1 MANISKVNREKLI
14 EKLHEIKAF
23 INEKAGSE
31 NERALSAYIN
41 EIESELCLKK
51 FGLVFDVHS
60 EDLEEKMFQKVPVLV
75 EDETLSINNGGTQ
88 NYIIEGDNLPTLK
101 LLEKTR
107 KGAIDIIYIDP
118 PYNTGNKDFTYND
131 QYVDREDKYRHSK
144 WLSFMK
150 KRLDIAKRLLSR
162 EGVIF
167 VSIDD
172 NELTPLNMLMMEIF
186 GEANFIGIL
195 PRVTKKSGK
204 QHSDNIAKNHDYVI
218 VYTKDHTKSQFKG
231 EDVADTAYP
240 FTDEYVK
247 ERGPYKLN
255 QTLDYD
261 SLWYNPAM
269 DFPIRVGND
278 VYYPGG
284 SVEKHN
290 DRHNGIHKSKDWVWR
305 WSQAKFDFG
314 YANGFVVIKPGKDRL
329 RIYTKTYVNAKI
341 DKDKNG
347 GYCVKI
353 VARESNMSSIALVD
367 NEYSNDNAK
376 KELGKIMDASAF
388 DFPKPTM
395 LIKKLISIVDKENI
409 TVLDFFAGSGT
420 TGHAALDFNAGL
432 TDGKCEF
439 ILVNNNE
446 NNICKNITYNRVK
459 TVIEKEKYNASLKY
473 FKVDYVDIDSQQ
485 YYEYADQLLLHVKEL
500 VELEN
505 GIDFTTDKRIKI
517 ILDDEELRAYIDG
530 VINDNPCRTIY
541 LGHHVLLPTAD
552 EEKLIARGVEIRL
565 IPDYYYGELK

>member
-14 EKLHEIKAF
+14 EKLQEIKAF
-23 INEKAGSE
+23 INEKAEDE
-31 NERALSAYIN
+31 NSKALAAYIN

-88 NYIIEGDNLPTLK
+88 NYIIEGDNLPALK

-195 PRVTKKSGK
+195 PRITKKSGK

-269 DFPIRVGND
+269 DFPIRVGNV

-284 SVEKHN
+284 SEEKHN

-314 YANGFVVIKPGKDRL
+314 YANGFVVIKPGKDRP

-341 DKDKNG
+341 DKNKDGN
-347 GYCVKI
+347 YFVKL
-353 VARESNMSSIALVD
+353 VARKSNMSSIALVD

-388 DFPKPTM
+388 DFPKPTS
-395 LIKKLISIVDKENI
+395 LIKRLISIIDKENI

-420 TGHAALDFNAGL
+420 TGHAVLDFNAEL
-432 TDGKCEF
+432 IDGKCEF
-439 ILVNNNE
+439 ILVSNNE
-446 NNICKNITYNRVK
+446 NNICRNITYNRIK
-459 TVIEKEKYNASLKY
+459 TVIEREKYNASLKY
-473 FKVDYVDIDSQQ
+473 FTIDYVDISDRQ
-485 YYEYADQLLLHVKEL
+485 YYEYADNFLLHIKEL

-505 GIDFTTDKRIKI
+505 GIDFDSDKRIKM
-517 ILDDEELRAYIDG
+517 ILTDEELRTYVDS
-530 VINDNPCRTIY
+530 VFKDNPCRMIY
-541 LGHHVLLPTAD
+541 LGHNVLLPIED
-552 EEKLIARGVEIRL
+552 EKKLIARGVEIRR

>member
-1 MANISKVNREKLI
+1 M
-14 EKLHEIKAF
+14 
-23 INEKAGSE
+23 
-31 NERALSAYIN
+31 
-41 EIESELCLKK
+41 
-51 FGLVFDVHS
+51 
-60 EDLEEKMFQKVPVLV
+60 
-75 EDETLSINNGGTQ
+75 
-88 NYIIEGDNLPTLK
+88 
-101 LLEKTR
+101 
-107 KGAIDIIYIDP
+107 
-118 PYNTGNKDFTYND
+118 
-131 QYVDREDKYRHSK
+131 
-144 WLSFMK
+144 
-150 KRLDIAKRLLSR
+150 
-162 EGVIF
+162 
-167 VSIDD
+167 
-172 NELTPLNMLMMEIF
+172 
-186 GEANFIGIL
+186 
-195 PRVTKKSGK
+195 
-204 QHSDNIAKNHDYVI
+204 
-218 VYTKDHTKSQFKG
+218 YTKDHTKSQFKG
-231 EDVADTAYP
+231 EDVTDTAYP

-305 WSQAKFDFG
+305 WSQA
-314 YANGFVVIKPGKDRL
+314 

-446 NNICKNITYNRVK
+446 NNICRNITYNRVK
-459 TVIEKEKYNASLKY
+459 TVIEKEQYKASLKY
-473 FKVDYVDIDSQQ
+473 FKIDYVDIDSQQ

-505 GIDFTTDKRIKI
+505 GIDFNTDKRIKM
-517 ILDDEELRAYIDG
+517 ILTDEELRTYIDS
-530 VINDNPCRTIY
+530 VFKDNPCRTIY
-541 LGHHVLLPTAD
+541 LGHNVLLPIED
-552 EEKLIARGVEIRL
+552 EKKLIARGVEIRR

>member
-1 MANISKVNREKLI
+1 MANISKENRDKLI

-23 INEKAGSE
+23 IGE
-31 NERALSAYIN
+31 NANDAKTRTLATYIN

-51 FGLVFDVHS
+51 FGLVFDMHS
-60 EDLEEKMFQKVPVLV
+60 ENV
-75 EDETLSINNGGTQ
+75 EDEMKYKIPVLMEDESLALNNDGTQ
-88 NYIIEGDNLPTLK
+88 NYILEGDNLSALK

-107 KGAIDIIYIDP
+107 KNAIDIIYIDP

-131 QYVDREDKYRHSK
+131 QYVDHEDKYRHSK

-150 KRLDIAKRLLSR
+150 KRLDVARRLLSR

-218 VYTKDHTKSQFKG
+218 VYTNDYTKSQFKG
-231 EDVADTAYP
+231 EDVEDSSYP

-269 DFPIRVGND
+269 DFPIMVEEKI
-278 VYYPGG
+278 YYPGG
-284 SVEKHN
+284 SEKKHI

-314 YANGFVVIKPGKDRL
+314 YANGFVVIKPGKDRP

-341 DKDKNG
+341 DKNKNG
-347 GYCVKI
+347 EYFVKI

-388 DFPKPTM
+388 DFPKPTS
-395 LIKKLISIVDKENI
+395 LIKKLISIIDKENI

-420 TGHAALDFNAGL
+420 TGHAVLDFNAGL
-432 TDGKCEF
+432 NDGKCEF

-446 NNICKNITYNRVK
+446 NGICRNITYNRIK
-459 TVIEKEKYNASLKY
+459 TVIEREKYNASLKY
-473 FKVDYVDIDSQQ
+473 FRIGYVDITSQQ
-485 YYEYADQLLLHVKEL
+485 YYEYADQFLHHIKEL

-505 GIDFTTDKRIKI
+505 GIDFKTDKRIKI
-517 ILDDEELRAYIDG
+517 ILDDDELRNYIDG
-530 VINDNPCRTIY
+530 VFNDNPCRTIY
-541 LGHHVLLPTAD
+541 LGHDVLLPIAD
-552 EEKLIARGVEIRL
+552 EERLMTRGVEIRR

>member
-1 MANISKVNREKLI
+1 MANISKENREKFI
-14 EKLHEIKAF
+14 EKLHEIKVF
-23 INEKAGSE
+23 INEKADNAKARE
-31 NERALSAYIN
+31 LAAYIN
-41 EIESELCLKK
+41 EIEAELCLKK

-60 EDLEEKMFQKVPVLV
+60 EGVEDEMAHKVPVLI
-75 EDETLSINNGGTQ
+75 EEESLALNNGGTQ
-88 NYIIEGDNLPTLK
+88 NYIIEGDNLSALK

-131 QYVDREDKYRHSK
+131 QYIDREDKYRHSK

-231 EDVADTAYP
+231 EDVADSAYP

-269 DFPIRVGND
+269 DFPITVGD
-278 VYYPGG
+278 EVYYPGG
-284 SVEKHN
+284 SEEKHV

-314 YANGFVVIKPGKDRL
+314 YANGFVVIKPGKDRP

-347 GYCVKI
+347 EYYVKI

-388 DFPKPTM
+388 DFPKPTS
-395 LIKKLISIVDKENI
+395 LIKKLISIIDKENI

-420 TGHAALDFNAGL
+420 TGHAVLDFNAGL
-432 TDGKCEF
+432 NDDKCEF

-446 NNICKNITYNRVK
+446 NGICRNITYNRIK
-459 TVIEKEKYNASLKY
+459 TVMEREKYNASIKY
-473 FKVDYVDIDSQQ
+473 FKIDYVDIDSQQ
-485 YYEYADQLLLHVKEL
+485 YYEYADQFLLHVKEL

-505 GIDFTTDKRIKI
+505 GIDFNTDKRIKI
-517 ILDDEELRAYIDG
+517 ILDDEELRDYIDG
-530 VINDNPCRTIY
+530 VFNDNPCRTIY
-541 LGHHVLLPTAD
+541 LGHHVLLPITD
-552 EEKLIARGVEIRL
+552 EEKLMARGVEIRR
-565 IPDYYYGELK
+565 IPDYYYGDLK

>member
-1 MANISKVNREKLI
+1 MANLSKAKREELI
-14 EKLHEIKAF
+14 QKLHEITDF
-23 INEKAGSE
+23 IKKNAKSE
-31 NERALSAYIN
+31 NENSLVAFIN
-41 EIESELCLKK
+41 EIESELSLKK
-51 FGLVFDVHS
+51 YGLVFDIHS
-60 EDLEEKMFQKVPVLV
+60 EDIEEGMKQKEPILV
-75 EDETLSINNGGTQ
+75 EDKSLSIDNGGTQ
-88 NYIIEGDNLPTLK
+88 NYLIEGDNLAALK

-107 KGAIDIIYIDP
+107 KGLIDVIYIDP
-118 PYNTGNKDFTYND
+118 PYNTGNKDFVYND

-150 KRLDIAKRLLSR
+150 KRLEIAQKLLSR
-162 EGVIF
+162 EGIIF

-218 VYTKDHTKSQFKG
+218 AYTKDHTKSQFKG
-231 EDVADTAYP
+231 EEVADDAYS

-269 DFPIRVGND
+269 DFPIQIGD
-278 VYYPGG
+278 AVYYPGG
-284 SVEKHN
+284 SEEKHI
-290 DRHNGIHKSKDWVWR
+290 DRHAGIHKSKDWVWR
-305 WSQAKFDFG
+305 WSRAKFDFG
-314 YANGFVVIKPGKDRL
+314 KANGFVVIKPGKDRP

-347 GYCVKI
+347 EYFVRI

-388 DFPKPTM
+388 DFPKPTS
-395 LIKKLISIVDKENI
+395 LIKKLLSLIDKEDI

-420 TGHAALDFNAGL
+420 TGHAVLDFNAGFA
-432 TDGKCEF
+432 DRKCEF
-439 ILVNNNE
+439 ILVNNND
-446 NNICKNITYNRVK
+446 NNICRDITYRRIK
-459 TVIEKEKYNASLKY
+459 TVIEKEKYAASLKY
-473 FKVDYVDIDSQQ
+473 YKVDYVDVDGQQ
-485 YYEYADQLLLHVKEL
+485 YFEYADKFLEHIKEL

-505 GIDFTTDKRIKI
+505 GIDLTNDRRIEI

-530 VINDNPCRTIY
+530 VFQDNPCRTVY
-541 LGHHVLLPTAD
+541 LGHHVLLSLAD
-552 EEKLIARGVEIRL
+552 EKKLVARGVEIRR

>member
-1 MANISKVNREKLI
+1 MANISKEKREKLI
-14 EKLHEIKAF
+14 EKLHEITDFIKKNAQDENANSMVAF
-23 INEKAGSE
+23 
-31 NERALSAYIN
+31 IN
-41 EIESELCLKK
+41 EIESELSLKK
-51 FGLVFDVHS
+51 FGLVFDIHS
-60 EDLEEKMFQKVPVLV
+60 EDIEDEMKQKVPVLV
-75 EDETLSINNGGTQ
+75 EDESLSINNGGTQ
-88 NYIIEGDNLPTLK
+88 NYIIEGDNLPALK

-107 KGAIDIIYIDP
+107 RGLVDVIYIDP

-131 QYVDREDKYRHSK
+131 QLVDREDKYRHSK

-150 KRLDIAKRLLSR
+150 KRLDIAKKLLSR

-186 GEANFIGIL
+186 GEDNFIGIL

-218 VYTKDHTKSQFKG
+218 VYTKDYTKSQFKG
-231 EDVADTAYP
+231 EEVLDNAYP

-269 DFPIRVGND
+269 DFPIKVGD
-278 VYYPGG
+278 TVYYPGG
-284 SVEKHN
+284 SEQKHI

-314 YANGFVVIKPGKDRL
+314 YANGFVVIKPGKDRP

-347 GYCVKI
+347 GYFVKI

-388 DFPKPTM
+388 DFPKPTS
-395 LIKKLISIVDKENI
+395 LIKKLLSIVDKEDI

-420 TGHAALDFNAGL
+420 TGHAALDFNTGL
-432 TDGKCEF
+432 TDSKCEF

-446 NNICKNITYNRVK
+446 NNICRDITYNRIK
-459 TVIEKEKYNASLKY
+459 TAIEKEKYVASLKY

-485 YYEYADQLLLHVKEL
+485 FYEYADKFLLHIKEL

-505 GIDFTTDKRIKI
+505 GIDFTTDKRVKI
-517 ILDDEELRAYIDG
+517 ILDDEELRSYIDG
-530 VINDNPCRTIY
+530 VFNDNPCRAIY
-541 LGHHVLLPTAD
+541 LGHHVLLPIVD
-552 EEKLIARGVEIRL
+552 EEKLIARGVEIRR

>member
-1 MANISKVNREKLI
+1 MSNISKIKREKLI

-23 INEKAGSE
+23 INEKATDD
-31 NERALSAYIN
+31 NTKALAAYIN
-41 EIESELCLKK
+41 EIESELGLKK
-51 FGLVFDVHS
+51 FGLIFDVHS
-60 EDLEEKMFQKVPVLV
+60 ENLEDKMALKTPILI
-75 EDETLSINNGGTQ
+75 EEESLAIKNNGTQ
-88 NYIIEGDNLPTLK
+88 NYIIEGDNLPALK

-107 KGAIDIIYIDP
+107 KGGIDVIYIDP
-118 PYNTGNKDFTYND
+118 PYNTGNKDFIYND

-162 EGVIF
+162 DGVIF
-167 VSIDD
+167 ISIDD

-218 VYTKDHTKSQFKG
+218 VYVKDHTKSQFKG
-231 EDVADTAYP
+231 EGVADDAYP

-269 DFPIRVGND
+269 DFPIKVGND

-284 SVEKHN
+284 SEEKHN

-305 WSQAKFDFG
+305 WSKAKFDFG
-314 YANGFVVIKPGKDRL
+314 YANGFVVIKEGKDRP
-329 RIYTKTYVNAKI
+329 RIYTKTYINEKI
-341 DKDKNG
+341 DKNKNG
-347 GYCVKI
+347 EYFVSI
-353 VARESNMSSIALVD
+353 VPRESNISSLALVD

-376 KELGKIMDASAF
+376 KELGRIMDASAF
-388 DFPKPTM
+388 DFPKPTS
-395 LIKKLISIVDKENI
+395 LIKKLLSIVDKENI

-420 TGHAALDFNAGL
+420 TGHAVLDYNAKL

-446 NNICKNITYNRVK
+446 NNICRNITYNRIK
-459 TVIEKEKYNASLKY
+459 TVIEREKYNASLKY
-473 FKVDYVDIDSQQ
+473 FTIDYVDISDRQ
-485 YYEYADQLLLHVKEL
+485 YYEYADNFLLHIKEL

-505 GIDFTTDKRIKI
+505 GIDFNTDKRIKI
-517 ILDDEELRAYIDG
+517 ILTDEELRQYIDG
-530 VINDNPCRTIY
+530 VFKDNPCRTIY
-541 LGHHVLLPTAD
+541 LGYNVLLPIED
-552 EEKLIARGVEIRL
+552 EKKLIARGVEIRR

>member
-23 INEKAGSE
+23 INEKAEDE
-31 NERALSAYIN
+31 NSKALAAYIN

-60 EDLEEKMFQKVPVLV
+60 EDLEDEMVQKVPVLI
-75 EDETLSINNGGTQ
+75 EDETLSIRNGGTQ
-88 NYIIEGDNLPTLK
+88 NYIIEGDNLPALK

-284 SVEKHN
+284 SVEKYN

-314 YANGFVVIKPGKDRL
+314 YANGFVVIKPGKDRP

-341 DKDKNG
+341 DKNKDGN
-347 GYCVKI
+347 YFVKL
-353 VARESNMSSIALVD
+353 VARKSNMSSIALVD

-388 DFPKPTM
+388 DFPKPTS
-395 LIKKLISIVDKENI
+395 LIKRLISIIDKENI

-420 TGHAALDFNAGL
+420 TGHAVLDFNAEL
-432 TDGKCEF
+432 IDGKCEF

-446 NNICKNITYNRVK
+446 NNICRNITYNRIK
-459 TVIEKEKYNASLKY
+459 TVIEREKYNASLKY
-473 FKVDYVDIDSQQ
+473 FTIDYVDISDRQ
-485 YYEYADQLLLHVKEL
+485 YYEYADNFLLHIKEL

-505 GIDFTTDKRIKI
+505 GIDFDYDKRIKM
-517 ILDDEELRAYIDG
+517 ILTDEELRTYVDS
-530 VINDNPCRTIY
+530 VFKDNPCRMIY
-541 LGHHVLLPTAD
+541 LGHNVLLSIED
-552 EEKLIARGVEIRL
+552 EKKLIARGVEIRS

>member
-1 MANISKVNREKLI
+1 MANISKENREKLI
-14 EKLHEIKAF
+14 AKLHELKAF
-23 INEKAGSE
+23 INEKAEDE
-31 NERALSAYIN
+31 NSKALAAYIN

-60 EDLEEKMFQKVPVLV
+60 EDLEDEMVQKVPVLI
-75 EDETLSINNGGTQ
+75 EDETLSIRNGGTQ
-88 NYIIEGDNLPTLK
+88 NYIIEGDNLPALK

-186 GEANFIGIL
+186 GEANFIGIR

-231 EDVADTAYP
+231 EDVAEAAYP

-269 DFPIRVGND
+269 DFPIKTGND
-278 VYYPGG
+278 VFYPGG
-284 SVEKHN
+284 SKEKHI

-314 YANGFVVIKPGKDRL
+314 YANGFVVIKPGKDRP

-341 DKDKNG
+341 DKNKDGN
-347 GYCVKI
+347 YFVKL
-353 VARESNMSSIALVD
+353 VARKSNMSSIALVD

-388 DFPKPTM
+388 DFPKPTS
-395 LIKKLISIVDKENI
+395 LIKRLISIIDKENI

-420 TGHAALDFNAGL
+420 TGHAVLDFNAEL
-432 TDGKCEF
+432 IDGKCEF

-446 NNICKNITYNRVK
+446 NNICRNITYNRIK
-459 TVIEKEKYNASLKY
+459 TVIEREKYNASLKY
-473 FKVDYVDIDSQQ
+473 FTIDYVDISDRQ
-485 YYEYADQLLLHVKEL
+485 YYEYADNFLLHIKEL

-505 GIDFTTDKRIKI
+505 GIDFDSDKRIKM
-517 ILDDEELRAYIDG
+517 ILTDEELRTYIDG
-530 VINDNPCRTIY
+530 VFKDNPCRTIY
-541 LGHHVLLPTAD
+541 LGHNVLLPIED
-552 EEKLIARGVEIRL
+552 EKKLIARGVEIRR

>member
-1 MANISKVNREKLI
+1 MANISKENREKLI
-14 EKLHEIKAF
+14 AKLHELKAF
-23 INEKAGSE
+23 INEKAEDE
-31 NERALSAYIN
+31 NSKALAAYIN

-60 EDLEEKMFQKVPVLV
+60 EDLEDEMVQKVPVLI
-75 EDETLSINNGGTQ
+75 EDETLSIRNGGTQ
-88 NYIIEGDNLPTLK
+88 NYIIEGDNLPALK

-231 EDVADTAYP
+231 EDVAEAAYP

-269 DFPIRVGND
+269 DFPIKTGND
-278 VYYPGG
+278 VFYPGG
-284 SVEKHN
+284 SKEKHI

-314 YANGFVVIKPGKDRL
+314 YANGFVVIKPGKDRP

-341 DKDKNG
+341 DKNKDGN
-347 GYCVKI
+347 YFVKL
-353 VARESNMSSIALVD
+353 VARKSNMSSIALVD

-388 DFPKPTM
+388 DFPKPTS
-395 LIKKLISIVDKENI
+395 LIKRLISIIDKENI

-420 TGHAALDFNAGL
+420 TGHAVLDFNAEL
-432 TDGKCEF
+432 IDGKCEF

-446 NNICKNITYNRVK
+446 NNICRNITYNRIK
-459 TVIEKEKYNASLKY
+459 TVIEREKYNASLKY
-473 FKVDYVDIDSQQ
+473 FTIDYVDISDRQ
-485 YYEYADQLLLHVKEL
+485 YYEYADNFLLHIKEL

-505 GIDFTTDKRIKI
+505 GIDFDSDKRIKM
-517 ILDDEELRAYIDG
+517 ILTDEELRTYIDG
-530 VINDNPCRTIY
+530 VFKDNPCRTIY
-541 LGHHVLLPTAD
+541 LGHNVLLPIED
-552 EEKLIARGVEIRL
+552 EKKLIARGVEIRR

>member
-1 MANISKVNREKLI
+1 MANLSKENRKKLI

-23 INEKAGSE
+23 INEKAD
-31 NERALSAYIN
+31 NDNIKALAAYIN

-51 FGLVFDVHS
+51 FGLVFDIHS
-60 EDLEEKMFQKVPVLV
+60 EDIEDEMAQKVPVLA
-75 EDETLSINNGGTQ
+75 EDETLFINNGGTQ
-88 NYIIEGDNLPTLK
+88 NYIIEGDNLPALK

-131 QYVDREDKYRHSK
+131 ECIDREDKYRHSK

-218 VYTKDHTKSQFKG
+218 VYTKDRTKSQFKG

-240 FTDEYVK
+240 FADEYVK

-314 YANGFVVIKPGKDRL
+314 YANGFVVIKPGKDRP

-347 GYCVKI
+347 GYYVKI

-376 KELGKIMDASAF
+376 KELGKIMNAASF
-388 DFPKPTM
+388 DFPKPTA
-395 LIKKLISIVDKENI
+395 LIKKLIGIIAKENI

-420 TGHAALDFNAGL
+420 TGQAVLDFNAEL
-432 TDGKCEF
+432 NEGKCEF

-446 NNICKNITYNRVK
+446 NNICKEVTYNRIK
-459 TVIEKEKYNASLKY
+459 NVIEKGKYKSSLKY
-473 FKVDYVDIDSQQ
+473 FKVDHVDIGGQQ
-485 YYEYADQLLLHVKEL
+485 YYEYADRLLLHAKEL

-505 GIDFTTDKRIKI
+505 GIDLNTDKRIKI
-517 ILDDEELRAYIDG
+517 ISDDDGLREYIDG
-530 VINDNPCRTIY
+530 VFNDNPCRTIY
-541 LGHHVLLPTAD
+541 LGQHVLLSIVD
-552 EEKLIARGVEIRL
+552 EQKLVARGVEIRR
-565 IPDYYYGELK
+565 IPDHYYGELK

>member
-1 MANISKVNREKLI
+1 
-14 EKLHEIKAF
+14 
-23 INEKAGSE
+23 
-31 NERALSAYIN
+31 
-41 EIESELCLKK
+41 
-51 FGLVFDVHS
+51 
-60 EDLEEKMFQKVPVLV
+60 
-75 EDETLSINNGGTQ
+75 
-88 NYIIEGDNLPTLK
+88 
-101 LLEKTR
+101 
-107 KGAIDIIYIDP
+107 
-118 PYNTGNKDFTYND
+118 
-131 QYVDREDKYRHSK
+131 
-144 WLSFMK
+144 
-150 KRLDIAKRLLSR
+150 
-162 EGVIF
+162 
-167 VSIDD
+167 
-172 NELTPLNMLMMEIF
+172 MMEIF

-284 SVEKHN
+284 SEEKHN

-314 YANGFVVIKPGKDRL
+314 YANGFVVIKPGKDRP

-341 DKDKNG
+341 DKNKDGN
-347 GYCVKI
+347 YFVKL
-353 VARESNMSSIALVD
+353 VARKSNMSSIALVD

-446 NNICKNITYNRVK
+446 NNICRNITYNRVQ
-459 TVIEKEKYNASLKY
+459 TVIEKEQYKASLKY
-473 FKVDYVDIDSQQ
+473 FKIDYVDIDSQQ

-500 VELEN
+500 AELEN
-505 GIDFTTDKRIKI
+505 GIDFNTDKRIKM
-517 ILDDEELRAYIDG
+517 ILTDEELRTYIDS
-530 VINDNPCRTIY
+530 VFKDNPCRMIY
-541 LGHHVLLPTAD
+541 LGHNVLLSIED
-552 EEKLIARGVEIRL
+552 EKKLIARGVEIRR